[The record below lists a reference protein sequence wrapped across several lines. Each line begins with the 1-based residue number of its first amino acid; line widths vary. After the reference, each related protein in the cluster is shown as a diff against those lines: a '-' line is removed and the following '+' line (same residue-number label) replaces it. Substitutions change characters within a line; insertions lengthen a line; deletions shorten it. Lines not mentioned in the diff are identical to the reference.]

1 MLITLYRDNG
11 GLESTIGRLCIG
23 EGITERH
30 FCYTLEDQRQVKKV
44 KGETRIPAGTYE
56 IKLRTVGGFTKR
68 YEQRFPGMH
77 RGMLW
82 LQNVPGFE
90 YILIHI
96 GNDDDDTA
104 GCLLVGYSCN
114 LDSRNGGGTI
124 GRSTEA
130 YKDLYKLVI
139 EAMDKGEEVFIAIKD
154 EGIK

>member
-23 EGITERH
+23 EGITEHH

-68 YEQRFPGMH
+68 YEQRFPDMH

-82 LQNVPGFE
+82 LQDVPGVRK
-90 YILIHI
+90 
-96 GNDDDDTA
+96 A
-104 GCLLVGYSCN
+104 
-114 LDSRNGGGTI
+114 
-124 GRSTEA
+124 STHS
-130 YKDLYKLVI
+130 YR
-139 EAMDKGEEVFIAIKD
+139 
-154 EGIK
+154 